1 VPTLGTLA
9 AGVKSV
15 ATTRRSEVYITE
27 LDENDRPLVSGGF
40 PQWRKFQY
48 YPESIADT
56 KQVSYQPK
64 EVPGGSLPLYQWTG
78 SGERTISFTA
88 VFTTDVDHL
97 SMQSGI
103 EIPNLP
109 ISASLVNQSFARGE
123 AVLPSGAAEF
133 LRSVDAAVQETYDRL
148 QASGVKDRNPYI
160 PGALLW
166 LRRFMLPRY
175 GENAEVGVPITRP
188 PRKLMLNMPG
198 TDIEL
203 FGGAGGFSQRGGGIL
218 CVMTTCDINIEAL
231 FPSGNIR
238 IATVSLAF
246 AEVPQRG
253 GSVRF
258 PSAAGLDEHLSLLA
272 LTTSGRFGG
281 GG

>member
-9 AGVKSV
+9 AGIKSV

-27 LDENDRPLVSGGF
+27 LDEEDRPLVEGNSV
-40 PQWRKFQY
+40 QWRKFQY

-88 VFTTDVDHL
+88 VFTTDIDHL
-97 SMQSGI
+97 AMQHTI
-103 EIPNLP
+103 EIPNL
-109 ISASLVNQSFARGE
+109 IDFVRSDVDFVRGDSP
-123 AVLPSGAAEF
+123 LPSGATEF
-133 LRSVDAAVQETYDRL
+133 LSSVDAAVEETFTRA
-148 QASGVKDRNPYI
+148 QASGVKERNPYI
-160 PGALLW
+160 PGMLLW

-175 GENAEVGVPITRP
+175 GDNAEIGVPITHP

-203 FGGAGGFSQRGGGIL
+203 FGGAGGFSQRGGGVL

-246 AEVPQRG
+246 SEVPQRG
-253 GSVRF
+253 GAVRF
-258 PSAAGLDEHLSLLA
+258 PSATGLDDHMNLHA
-272 LTTSGRFGG
+272 LPTTGRFGG